1 MNKLKTNEEF
11 AQEVI
16 RRGEVYKR
24 KRRRMIMSV
33 SAGLVVV
40 FACAAVFV
48 ANGGYGGLTSSDEI
62 NGNDLAGGQ
71 YEGAEYDGDLHAPSG
86 GEKADQDTSGSFI
99 SPENHETA
107 SDTET
112 DFMPFAEIYFYT
124 EENTCFAS
132 VDLGKV
138 SQLIE
143 QAKQLGEV
151 SEQSRPTQAEGL
163 DNAYQICIT
172 GEALEVYYLRGS
184 ELYDQSADVTY
195 ILSDTDADALREDLD
210 RVMKER

>member
-1 MNKLKTNEEF
+1 MSKLKTNEEF
-11 AQEVI
+11 AQEVL

-40 FACAAVFV
+40 FACAAVFA
-48 ANGGYGGLTSSDEI
+48 ANGGYGGLISSDEI
-62 NGNDLAGGQ
+62 NGNGLAGGQ

-107 SDTET
+107 EFTEAT
-112 DFMPFAEIYFYT
+112 MPYAEIYFYT
-124 EENTCFAS
+124 EENTSFAS

-138 SQLIE
+138 SQLIG
-143 QAKQLGEV
+143 QAKQRGEISSPSGPMQ
-151 SEQSRPTQAEGL
+151 SEDL
-163 DNAYQICIT
+163 DNVYRIVMAH
-172 GEALEVYYLRGS
+172 EALEVYYLRDN
-184 ELYDQSADVTY
+184 ELYDEQADATY
-195 ILSDTDADALREDLD
+195 ILSDTDADALRESLA